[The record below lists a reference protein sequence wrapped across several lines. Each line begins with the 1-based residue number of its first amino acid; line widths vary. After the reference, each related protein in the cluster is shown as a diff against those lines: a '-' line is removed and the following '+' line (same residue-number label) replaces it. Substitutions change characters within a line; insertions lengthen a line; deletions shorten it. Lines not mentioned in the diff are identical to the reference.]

1 MLRRGTRTWR
11 FATPVI
17 AAVQLAAVTFV
28 PVAHPFLHDRH
39 SAVATV
45 AQPSLTLPS
54 NAQDFLQRVDVCVAC
69 LASPGMTVPQ
79 GIEPEDRPRVSR
91 TPIVG
96 QSDHDPPAS
105 AFGRA
110 NRERAPPLS

>member
-11 FATPVI
+11 FATPVV

-39 SAVATV
+39 DAATAVARPT
-45 AQPSLTLPS
+45 LTLPS
-54 NAQDFLQRVDVCVAC
+54 NERDLQRVDVCLAC
-69 LASPGMTVPQ
+69 LASPGMAVPQ
-79 GIEPEDRPRVSR
+79 GVEPEACPRISRAPIASRSDGDLPARPVSR
-91 TPIVG
+91 G
-96 QSDHDPPAS
+96 
-105 AFGRA
+105 

>member
-11 FATPVI
+11 FVTPVV

-45 AQPSLTLPS
+45 AQPALTLPS
-54 NAQDFLQRVDVCVAC
+54 NEQQLRRLNSKINLMPSRA
-69 LASPGMTVPQ
+69 
-79 GIEPEDRPRVSR
+79 GIKR
-91 TPIVG
+91 
-96 QSDHDPPAS
+96 
-105 AFGRA
+105 
-110 NRERAPPLS
+110 

>member
-11 FATPVI
+11 FATPVV

-39 SAVATV
+39 SATTGVAT
-45 AQPSLTLPS
+45 PSLTLPR
-54 NAQDFLQRVDVCVAC
+54 NAQDLLRRVDVCVAC

-79 GIEPEDRPRVSR
+79 GVGPEDRPRVSR
-91 TPIVG
+91 APLAG
-96 QSDHDPPAS
+96 RSDRDPPAR
-105 AFGRA
+105 AVGRA
-110 NRERAPPLS
+110 NRERAPPVA